1 MKKIIP
7 IMLIMILV
15 TGCGCNKK
23 EDKTEEKK
31 YNTKE
36 EIKKEQNIEELKIEF
51 ISLEYENKVST
62 LKTRVTNEKE
72 EKQEEKYIN
81 IKYKNKEG
89 KVVHTQLGYVKA
101 LDPNETTI
109 LLSNSDSDLSE
120 VEKVEY
126 EVIK

>member
-7 IMLIMILV
+7 IILIILI

-23 EDKTEEKK
+23 EEKKEEIK

-36 EIKKEQNIEELKIEF
+36 EIVKEQNIEEMKIEF

-89 KVVHTQLGYVKA
+89 KVVHTQLGYVKE
-101 LDPNETTI
+101 LEPKETTI
-109 LLSNSDSDLSE
+109 LVSNSDSDLSE

>member
-36 EIKKEQNIEELKIEF
+36 EIVKEQQVEEMKIEF

-109 LLSNSDSDLSE
+109 LVSNSDSDLSE